1 MIKTMEKVLFI
12 LGELDDDDL
21 DWMLA
26 VGRHERFAAGHI
38 LIHEQHPIDALYIL
52 LDGELSVSTLATG
65 GHEIAILSSGEVVGE
80 MSFVD
85 TRPPSATVTVK
96 HPSLVLAIPR
106 DLLVAKLQQ
115 DVAFASRFYRALA
128 VFLSTRLRETASHL
142 GTVSTESPATELT
155 QEARDSFA
163 LAQTR
168 LDWLLRR
175 VRDQ

>member
-1 MIKTMEKVLFI
+1 MLKTMEKVLFI

-21 DWMLA
+21 DWMLK
-26 VGRHERFAAGHI
+26 VGQHERFAVGHV
-38 LIHEQHPIDALYIL
+38 LIREQQPIDALYIL

-65 GHEIAILSSGEVVGE
+65 GHEIATLSSGEVVGE

-85 TRPPSATVTVK
+85 TRPPSATVTAK
-96 HPSLVLAIPR
+96 RTSLVLAVPR
-106 DLLVAKLQQ
+106 DLLVTKLQQ

-142 GTVSTESPATELT
+142 GNVPMDAPAQDLT

-175 VRDQ
+175 IRDK